1 MEDEDEVS
9 CVCLCVHVGMW
20 VYVCMCVRNQY
31 NTQFIDG
38 LHGPSHSLKGTS
50 IM

>member
-1 MEDEDEVS
+1 MFVRT
-9 CVCLCVHVGMW
+9 CGHVG
-20 VYVCMCVRNQY
+20 VCMEIQY